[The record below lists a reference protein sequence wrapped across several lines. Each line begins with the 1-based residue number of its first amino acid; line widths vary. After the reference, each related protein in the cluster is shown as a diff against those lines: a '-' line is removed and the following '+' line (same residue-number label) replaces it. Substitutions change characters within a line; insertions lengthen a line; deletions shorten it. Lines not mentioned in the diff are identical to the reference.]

1 MRLFS
6 ALFPPQAALTELADL
21 VRSAGPD
28 TRELDPVPVADMY
41 IPVTNF
47 GNVTLADGRALEE
60 SLRREAATWTA
71 PKLTFGGGTAL
82 EWRGDQSVWAKL
94 EGDVDELQEIGR
106 NVPTVVQRLGFF
118 VDRRLFRPWLS
129 VGTIT
134 DHTTAPYLERLV
146 GALEGFRGQTWQLE
160 HVSVV
165 RKLPALEDGSDG
177 GFEVIAELPLRAV

>member
-21 VRSAGPD
+21 VRATGPD
-28 TRELDPVPVADMY
+28 TPELDPVPVSDMY

-47 GNVTLADGRALEE
+47 GNVTLADGRALQDE
-60 SLRREAATWTA
+60 LRREAATWAA
-71 PKLTFGGGTAL
+71 PKLAFGGGTAL

-94 EGDVDELQEIGR
+94 EGDLDQLQQIGR

-118 VDRRLFRPWLS
+118 VDRRQFRPWLA

-160 HVSVV
+160 HVCVV
-165 RKLPALEDGSDG
+165 RRLPAQEDGSDG
-177 GFEVIAELPLRAV
+177 GFEVLERLPLQNG

>member
-6 ALFPPQAALTELADL
+6 ALFPPPAALTELADL

-71 PKLTFGGGTAL
+71 PKLAFGGGTAL

-94 EGDVDELQEIGR
+94 DGDLDQLQQIGR
-106 NVPTVVQRLGFF
+106 SVPTVVQRLGFF
-118 VDRRLFRPWLS
+118 VDRRQFRPWLS

-134 DHTTAPYLERLV
+134 DDSTAPYLESV
-146 GALEGFRGQTWQLE
+146 VAALDGFRGRTWTVE
-160 HVSVV
+160 VVSLM
-165 RKLPALEDGSDG
+165 RRPADTTDPEAFEEIERMPLAGS
-177 GFEVIAELPLRAV
+177 